1 MIFLKNKMLCNKK
14 KIISNLLQL
23 CVRISLFDTAWV
35 YDSGSSSMQYI
46 TLHAVFGPL
55 FGG

>member
-1 MIFLKNKMLCNKK
+1 MLCNKK